1 MYRQFL
7 SNVLTVAG
15 GCVITLAF
23 CGDVNAFWGHSG
35 GSSGGSWGS
44 SGGSSW
50 GSHGSHGSHG
60 GLFSH
65 WRARRA
71 AWASHGSSGGSW
83 GSSGGASSGGSSGGS
98 HGSWGSSGGSSGG
111 HGGVVPEDA
120 GDGPVETA
128 PEAEAPAST
137 DAENEAQLL
146 QANSAQLT
154 VQVPTEAKIRVN
166 GNETSSTG
174 ATRWYVSRSLRPG
187 FGYAYTVEAT
197 VQRDGRPVMQT
208 QTITL
213 RAGQHQH
220 LAFEFSD
227 VQEAIAEEN
236 RSDTRLT
243 LNVPEHA
250 TVVLGGRETFAT
262 GAVRV
267 FATDRLNGSD
277 KWEDYTIRVS
287 LELGG
292 EIVSR
297 EQSITLNAGDD
308 KQLTFDF
315 EKTRIAGTTDLSSR

>member
-23 CGDVNAFWGHSG
+23 CGDVNAFWGDSG

-44 SGGSSW
+44 SGGGSW
-50 GSHGSHGSHG
+50 GSHGSHG

-111 HGGVVPEDA
+111 VVPEDA
-120 GDGPVETA
+120 GDGPAETA

-137 DAENEAQLL
+137 DAETEAQLL

-154 VQVPTEAKIRVN
+154 VQVPAEAKIRVN

-187 FGYAYTVEAT
+187 FGYPYTVEAT
-197 VQRDGRPVMQT
+197 VQRDKGRPVVQT

-220 LAFEFSD
+220 LAFDFSD

-236 RSDTRLT
+236 RADTRLT

-292 EIVSR
+292 KIVSR

-315 EKTRIAGTTDLSSR
+315 EKTRIARTTDLSSR